1 MSMRD
6 VRETAGMRG
15 PRKHCGSNRWIR
27 ECHGA
32 SVTVTR
38 KPSCRGRNSTRAVWW
53 ACILCSFCIS
63 PASRTG
69 RAPRCTTNHHNKDV
83 VRDRTAARGWAV
95 AGPLFAML
103 EVVACVWPCGR
114 VSCVP
119 LALLLRR
126 KADTQPTMVWWR
138 HGTTRLL
145 SRTAAAA
152 AAAAAETAGNSSR
165 QGLPKAVVLTGP
177 TAVGKTELSI
187 RLARILNAEIISA
200 DSVQVRGHAPLSCGG
215 FQ

>member
-1 MSMRD
+1 MRD

-27 ECHGA
+27 GCHGA
-32 SVTVTR
+32 SVTVTG
-38 KPSCRGRNSTRAVWW
+38 KPSCRGRNSTRAIWW

-103 EVVACVWPCGR
+103 EVVACVWPCER

-119 LALLLRR
+119 LAFLLRR
-126 KADTQPTMVWWR
+126 EADTR
-138 HGTTRLL
+138 R
-145 SRTAAAA
+145 
-152 AAAAAETAGNSSR
+152 
-165 QGLPKAVVLTGP
+165 
-177 TAVGKTELSI
+177 
-187 RLARILNAEIISA
+187 RILATNRTRAYFGLRRPHACRPDRRMSSDHRLRKTKRA
-200 DSVQVRGHAPLSCGG
+200 VRNDDTWPRPHTSS
-215 FQ
+215 